1 MKYDLRGKTAIIT
14 GASSGIGSAIAVQF
28 AELGIRLLLTAR
40 RKERLEALSQELE
53 KKFEIPVSTFAFDV
67 SNRAACEQ
75 FVSEIASEPIDILI
89 NNAGLALGVDPVNSA
104 NLDDWET
111 MIDTNVK
118 GLLFMTRLISPK
130 MVQQKSGHIVNMGS
144 IAGHE
149 AYRGGSVYCAS
160 KHAVSAITSSM
171 KMDLTGTGV
180 RVSMVSPGM
189 VETDFSNIR
198 FHGDIE
204 RAKKVYE
211 GMTPLSAEDIADL
224 VTFIVTR
231 PPHVDIMDILVYPTA
246 QSSSYL
252 VHRE

>member
-1 MKYDLRGKTAIIT
+1 MSLSLKGKTAIIT
-14 GASSGIGSAIAVQF
+14 GASSGIGRAIALQF
-28 AELGIRLLLTAR
+28 AELGLHLILTAR
-40 RKERLEALSQELE
+40 REQLLVELSQEIE
-53 KKFEIPVSTFAFDV
+53 KKYKVQVSTYAFDV
-67 SNRAACEQ
+67 SNRAECEH
-75 FVSEIASEPIDILI
+75 FVAEIASHPIDILV
-89 NNAGLALGVDPVNSA
+89 NNAGLALGVDPVNTA
-104 NLDDWET
+104 DLQDWET
-111 MIDTNVK
+111 MIDTNIK
-118 GLLFMTRLISPK
+118 GLLYMTRLISPV
-130 MVQQKSGHIVNMGS
+130 MVKQQSGHIVNMGS

-149 AYRGGSVYCAS
+149 AYRGGSVYCAT
-160 KHAVSAITSSM
+160 KHAVKAINTSM
-171 KMDLTGTGV
+171 KMDLSGTGI

-198 FHGDIE
+198 FHGDTK
-204 RAKKVYE
+204 RARKVYE